1 MSSLRGPGGIFI
13 SYRREETAANA
24 GRLYDRLSDHF
35 GEDRVFMDVDSLAYG
50 VDFTRAV
57 IDAVSRCDV
66 LLALIG
72 RDWLAITDNKGR
84 RRLDNPNDWVRVEIE
99 TALQRDIRVVPVLVD
114 GAVLP
119 QADDLPPSLRPLT
132 QRQQLEL
139 SHRGFK
145 LEVTSLIAAVD
156 KVLTADPVG
165 HQPQS
170 AAEQREAEQTAAR
183 QQEERSSKD
192 SALGGSGLSI
202 GSVEADV
209 VSMITGGNIGSV
221 SIEYGPVRGRRR
233 SGDADGG

>member
-1 MSSLRGPGGIFI
+1 
-13 SYRREETAANA
+13 
-24 GRLYDRLSDHF
+24 
-35 GEDRVFMDVDSLAYG
+35 
-50 VDFTRAV
+50 
-57 IDAVSRCDV
+57 
-66 LLALIG
+66 
-72 RDWLAITDNKGR
+72 
-84 RRLDNPNDWVRVEIE
+84 DNPNDWVRVEIE

-119 QADDLPPSLRPLT
+119 QADDLPLSLRPLI

-139 SHRGFK
+139 SHSGFK

-156 KVLTADPVG
+156 KVLTADPVR

-183 QQEERSSKD
+183 RQEERSAKD
-192 SALGGSGLSI
+192 SAQGGSGLSI

-221 SIEYGPVRGRRR
+221 SIEYGPVRGRRG